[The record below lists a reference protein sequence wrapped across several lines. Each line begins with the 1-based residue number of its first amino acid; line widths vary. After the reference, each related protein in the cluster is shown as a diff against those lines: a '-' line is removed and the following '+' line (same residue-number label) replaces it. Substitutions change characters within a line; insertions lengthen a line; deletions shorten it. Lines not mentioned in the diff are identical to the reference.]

1 MRTSRTRAVTAM
13 LVAPVVGL
21 GLLLAGCQ
29 IGGGTNATGAGD
41 PSTVNAGQPPLVQM
55 HDPKQV
61 TYSRTLT
68 AGECH
73 ARTSSSGQELPDPS
87 CTPGAVDPQVTVAD
101 LCRPGGYTGSV
112 RPPVSGTD
120 GTGKAK
126 HYAYAA
132 YGVPA
137 GDVSELDHL
146 VPLAVGGSNDDTNLW
161 PELGRQPNP
170 KDHVELVIHDALC
183 AHKLVDLGAAQ
194 RAIAANWTTAL
205 ATLGL
210 TGMSAGSGGD
220 GD

>member
-1 MRTSRTRAVTAM
+1 MRTTRTRAVAA
-13 LVAPVVGL
+13 VAVSL

-29 IGGGTNATGAGD
+29 FGGTSATGAGA
-41 PSTVNAGQPPLVQM
+41 PSMVNAAGQPPLMQV

-61 TYSRTLT
+61 TYSRALT
-68 AGECH
+68 AGQCH
-73 ARTSSSGQELPDPS
+73 ARTAGGQELPDPS
-87 CTPGAVDPQVTVAD
+87 CTPGAVDPQVTVAE

-146 VPLAVGGSNDDTNLW
+146 VPLAAGGSNDITNLW

-170 KDHVELVIHDALC
+170 KDHVELVIHDAIC
-183 AHKLVDLGAAQ
+183 AHKVDMSTAQ
-194 RAIAANWTTAL
+194 RAIASNWTTAL
-205 ATLGL
+205 SVLGL
-210 TGMSAGSGGD
+210 TGMSTGSGSGD